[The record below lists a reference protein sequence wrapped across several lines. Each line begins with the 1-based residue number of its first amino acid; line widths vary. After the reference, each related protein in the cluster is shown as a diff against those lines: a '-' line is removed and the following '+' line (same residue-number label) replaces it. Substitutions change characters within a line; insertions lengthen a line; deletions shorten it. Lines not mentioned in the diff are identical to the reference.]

1 MTLTELEN
9 KALKLP
15 LSEKWE
21 LVQSL
26 LKSIEQETQ
35 LVVSENEKDVT
46 IKTLDSWTKS
56 LIGVIQPD
64 DYLSRE
70 SYINYLEEKYR

>member
-1 MTLTELEN
+1 MGV
-9 KALKLP
+9 
-15 LSEKWE
+15 SS
-21 LVQSL
+21 VV
-26 LKSIEQETQ
+26 TQ
-35 LVVSENEKDVT
+35 IHRTRNPISCIGLVVSENEKDIT
-46 IKTLDSWTKS
+46 IKTLDSWTES